1 MAHAKRLHQAAHFK
15 FIHHENARGAG
26 PALAGLPAVAV
37 PVPLCTCGPRP
48 ARGRYVISAF
58 SGSGAAASPSICSMN
73 EAVIAFAFLGVGPN
87 ANT

>member
-1 MAHAKRLHQAAHFK
+1 MPNGYTRLRTSNSSTTRTRA
-15 FIHHENARGAG
+15 ARGRR
-26 PALAGLPAVAV
+26 LPGC
-37 PVPLCTCGPRP
+37 PPWRSVPLCTCGPRP

>member
-1 MAHAKRLHQAAHFK
+1 MAQAKRLHQAAHFK

-26 PALAGLPAVAV
+26 PALARRGGPF
-37 PVPLCTCGPRP
+37 LCACGPRP

-73 EAVIAFAFLGVGPN
+73 EAVIAFAFLGPN